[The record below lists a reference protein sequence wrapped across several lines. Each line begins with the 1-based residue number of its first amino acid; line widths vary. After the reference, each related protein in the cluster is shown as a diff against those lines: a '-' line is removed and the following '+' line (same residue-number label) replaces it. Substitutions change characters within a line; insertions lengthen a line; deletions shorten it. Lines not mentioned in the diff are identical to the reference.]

1 MLPLEFLFW
10 NIQISFSIFFLLS
23 FPLSTFRKRALVAIG
38 THDLDT
44 LSGPFTYTAKRPSDI
59 KFKPLN
65 KTKEYTACELMNIY
79 KVNVLLYYVIALH
92 KSWNSF
98 KVKSW
103 NSKNGLSALTKN
115 NQQCL
120 GPNTELLIF
129 LSRGGVLGIVLFYYY
144 SFIHLDDF
152 SLHLGLRIIEVD
164 HTTM

>member
-1 MLPLEFLFW
+1 MFEFFPYTPLKLHRAIGNFREVSKNNLKTHIVYVTFR
-10 NIQISFSIFFLLS
+10 ISALEYSNLFFLLS

-79 KVNVLLYYVIALH
+79 KVNFLLYYVIALH

-103 NSKNGLSALTKN
+103 NSKNVLSA
-115 NQQCL
+115 
-120 GPNTELLIF
+120 
-129 LSRGGVLGIVLFYYY
+129 
-144 SFIHLDDF
+144 
-152 SLHLGLRIIEVD
+152 
-164 HTTM
+164 